1 MNNKFII
8 ISGPTASGKSDLAL
22 KIADNFANNFQT
34 VIINADAL
42 QIYQSLEILS
52 CQPSALDQE
61 KIEHNLYSILNPGES
76 SSVGLWLKLL
86 LKSVENAWARNK
98 LPLIVGGSGM
108 YISRLVNGIA
118 EIPEIS
124 TEIKDEARNLYDT
137 ISNAEFK
144 KLLLAMG
151 QEESKILSLDKQRL
165 IRSYEVLKQT
175 SKTIAWWQKQPQKF
189 LFPKTKF
196 LHFNLDPSR
205 DLLYNNCNQR
215 FNLIVKSGALQEVE
229 NLMKLELN
237 QYSSITKTIGYQ
249 EIKDF
254 LLAKINFEEMILSA
268 TQKTR
273 NYAKRQV
280 TWFNNQF
287 QEKITI
293 KDYQQ
298 QLPEINQLIKNL

>member
-1 MNNKFII
+1 MHNKFII

-22 KIADNFANNFQT
+22 KIADNYEA

-52 CQPSALDQE
+52 CQPSSLDRQ
-61 KIEHNLYSILNPGES
+61 KIEHDLYGVLGPTEL

-86 LKSVENAWARNK
+86 LKSVENAWAKNK

-124 TEIKDEARNLYDT
+124 DEIKDEARSLYDA
-137 ISNAEFK
+137 ISVVEFK

-151 QEESKILSLDKQRL
+151 QEEVEIATLDKQRL
-165 IRSYEVLKQT
+165 IRNYEVLKQT
-175 SKTIAWWQKQPQKF
+175 SKTLYWWQKQPHKF
-189 LFPKTKF
+189 LFSDAKF
-196 LHFNLDPSR
+196 LHFNLDPKR
-205 DLLYNNCNQR
+205 NLLYDNCNQR
-215 FNLIVKSGALQEVE
+215 FNLIAKSGAIDEVK
-229 NLMKLELN
+229 NLMQQPLN
-237 QYSSITKTIGYQ
+237 DYSSITKTIGYQ

-268 TQKTR
+268 TKKTR

-293 KDYQQ
+293 KNYQE

>member
-22 KIADNFANNFQT
+22 KIADIYQS

-42 QIYQSLEILS
+42 QIYQSLETLS
-52 CQPSALDQE
+52 CQPGALDQAR
-61 KIEHNLYSILNPGES
+61 IEHDLYSVLSPDES

-86 LKSVENAWARNK
+86 HKSVENAWAKNK

-108 YISRLVNGIA
+108 YISRLVKGIA

-124 TEIKDEARNLYDT
+124 TKIKDEARDLFNI
-137 ISNAEFK
+137 ISTDEFR

-151 QEESKILSLDKQRL
+151 QEEASIINLDKQRL
-165 IRSYEVLKQT
+165 IRNYEVLKQT
-175 SKTIAWWQKQPQKF
+175 SKTLNWWQNQPHKF
-189 LFPKTKF
+189 LFPTARF
-196 LHFNLDPSR
+196 LHFNLEPER
-205 DLLYNNCNQR
+205 NLLYDNCNQR
-215 FNLIVKSGALQEVE
+215 FNLIVKSGAIKEVE
-229 NLMKLELN
+229 NLMNIELN
-237 QYSSITKTIGYQ
+237 QYSSVTKTIGYQ

-268 TQKTR
+268 SKKTR

-280 TWFNNQF
+280 TWFGNQF
-287 QEKITI
+287 LEKIAV
-293 KDYQQ
+293 KNYQQ
-298 QLPEINQLIKNL
+298 QLPEIIALIKNL